1 MSAEKKL
8 DQNTVNQRLR
18 RYGDV
23 SKAAASTAVRFV
35 SDKAFQKTPDH
46 DLQAK
51 LLTTALGQL
60 KGPLMKVAQ
69 MLATIPDAIPQEY
82 ALEFLSLQADAP
94 SMGWPFVKR
103 RMVGELGPE
112 WEKKFQSFNQN
123 AIAAASLGQV
133 HKATALTGELLACKL
148 QYANMES
155 IVQAD
160 LSQLKVFL
168 KLYETFFKALDTQ
181 DVLKEISL
189 RLYEE
194 LDYELEAK
202 NIQTFQKIFM
212 GSPSIHIPKVYPDLS
227 TKRLLTMSWLEGKK
241 LKEVLEESQELRNKI
256 AENMFTSWY
265 LPLYQYGIIH
275 GDPHLGNYSFNQDG
289 SINLLDFGCVRRFSK
304 TFISGVLNLYKAME
318 KGDEAQAVHAYES
331 WGFQGLTKDVVA
343 VLNHWAKLLYEPIL
357 DNRVRPIQKDHSGV
371 SGRETADFVHTE
383 LRRLGGVKPPGEF
396 VFMDRAAV
404 GIGSVCMHLKAEL
417 NWYELFHALIK
428 DFNPEGEFKLP

>member
-1 MSAEKKL
+1 M
-8 DQNTVNQRLR
+8 
-18 RYGDV
+18 
-23 SKAAASTAVRFV
+23 
-35 SDKAFQKTPDH
+35 
-46 DLQAK
+46 
-51 LLTTALGQL
+51 LG
-60 KGPLMKVAQ
+60 
-69 MLATIPDAIPQEY
+69 TIPDAIPQEY

-103 RMVGELGPE
+103 RMVGELGPD
-112 WEKKFQSFNQN
+112 WEKKFQLFPQN

-133 HKATALTGELLACKL
+133 HKATALTGEFLACKL

-155 IVQAD
+155 IVEAD
-160 LSQLKVFL
+160 LNQLKVFL

-181 DVLKEISL
+181 EVVKEISL

-194 LDYELEAK
+194 LDYELEAQ
-202 NIQTFQKIFM
+202 NIETFQKIFK
-212 GSPSIHIPKVYPDLS
+212 GNTRIHIPKVYPDLS

-241 LKEVLEESQELRNKI
+241 LKEVLDEPQELRNKI

-275 GDPHLGNYSFNQDG
+275 GDPHLGNYSFNGDG

-304 TFISGVLNLYKAME
+304 TFIAGVLTLYEAME

-331 WGFQGLTKDVVA
+331 WGFRGLTKDVVA

-428 DFNPEGEFKLP
+428 DFNPQGEFKQP